1 MTAQDITKAAALRS
15 SSLRSTSCPEL
26 VPKVR
31 SRRDAE
37 SQNLTRREFL
47 TTSCMAL
54 PAAAGLSGAAT
65 GLGAQRLLAEESPK
79 PKGVP
84 NIDPGYIGPQFF
96 DEREEEALL
105 EVLESRSPFR
115 FWGKG
120 KPSKV
125 LRFEEN
131 FAKYMGARFG
141 LGVTSGTAA
150 LDCAVAGLGI
160 GPGDEVIVPAYTWW
174 SDYTCVVQAG
184 ALPVFAD
191 IDRTFNLDPKD
202 FERKITARTKAVIAV
217 HLLGGPCDMDPIMET
232 ARKRGV
238 AVLEDCAQ
246 CVGGSYR
253 GKILGSLG
261 DVGIYSFQVN
271 KIITS
276 GEGGA
281 LVTSDPVI
289 YERAA
294 RFHHMGL
301 IHGVFLDRSGPS
313 RVQTFAGENFRMSEF
328 TGAVL
333 GAQLSKLDIML
344 AQLRRNAEAI
354 YDGIET
360 IAGIRLRH
368 RPDPQGDIGYGVY
381 FEMKDKA
388 VRNRCIRE
396 LRKRRVPAS
405 TLTGSVLLPVEES
418 VINKRTR
425 HRDWPSFN
433 SPEGKKIKYGPDS
446 AAQTL
451 GIFDRF
457 VQVRVGAKYTRR
469 INDYI
474 IDAIRQ
480 VYNSLAKVS

>member
-1 MTAQDITKAAALRS
+1 MTTQNVTKA
-15 SSLRSTSCPEL
+15 CPE
-26 VPKVR
+26 R
-31 SRRDAE
+31 SRRDAKD
-37 SQNLTRREFL
+37 QNVTRRKFL
-47 TTSCMAL
+47 TTSCIAL
-54 PAAAGLSGAAT
+54 SSAAAGFGT
-65 GLGAQRLLAEESPK
+65 QRLLAKERPK
-79 PKGVP
+79 PTAVP

-115 FWGKG
+115 FWGQG

-131 FAKYMGARFG
+131 FAQYMGTRFA

-191 IDRTFNLDPKD
+191 IDRTFNLDPRD

-232 ARKRGV
+232 ARKHGV

-246 CVGGSYR
+246 CVGGSYH
-253 GKILGSLG
+253 GKILGAIG

-271 KIITS
+271 KMITS

-281 LVTSDPVI
+281 VVTSDPVI

-301 IHGVFLDRSGPS
+301 MHGVFLDRVGTS
-313 RVQTFAGENFRMSEF
+313 RAQTFAGENFRMNEF

-333 GAQLSKLDIML
+333 GAQLSKLDSML

-354 YDGIET
+354 YNGIET

-388 VRNRCIRE
+388 VRDRCIRE
-396 LRKRRVPAS
+396 LRKRKVPAS
-405 TLTGSVLLPVEES
+405 TLTGSVLLPVHES

-425 HRDWPSFN
+425 HPDWPSFN
-433 SPEGKKIKYGPDS
+433 SPEGKKIKYGPDRCR
-446 AAQTL
+446 QTL
-451 GIFDRF
+451 DIFDRF
-457 VQVRVGAKYTRR
+457 VQVRVGAKYTQR

-474 IDAIRQ
+474 IDAIRR
-480 VYNSLAKVS
+480 VYNSLA

>member
-1 MTAQDITKAAALRS
+1 MTTQNITKDV
-15 SSLRSTSCPEL
+15 EIQ
-26 VPKVR
+26 
-31 SRRDAE
+31 E
-37 SQNLTRREFL
+37 LTRRKFL
-47 TTSCMAL
+47 T
-54 PAAAGLSGAAT
+54 AGCIALSGAGI
-65 GLGAQRLLAEESPK
+65 GLRPQRLLGQESRK
-79 PKGVP
+79 PTAMP
-84 NIDPGYIGPQFF
+84 NINPGYVGPQFF
-96 DEREEEALL
+96 DKREEEALL

-115 FWGKG
+115 FWGSD
-120 KPSKV
+120 KPTKV

-131 FAKYMGARFG
+131 FAKHMGTRFA

-150 LDCAVAGLGI
+150 LDCAVTGLGV

-174 SDYTCVVQAG
+174 SDYTCVVHAG

-202 FERKITARTKAVIAV
+202 FKRKITPRTKAVMAV

-232 ARKRGV
+232 ARKQGV

-253 GKILGSLG
+253 GKMLGAIG

-271 KIITS
+271 KMITS

-301 IHGVFLDRSGPS
+301 IHRVFLGRAGPS
-313 RVQTFAGENFRMSEF
+313 QVQTFAGENFRMSEF

-333 GAQLSKLDIML
+333 GAQLTKLDSMI
-344 AQLRRNAEAI
+344 AQLRGNAEAI
-354 YDGIET
+354 RSGIKNLS
-360 IAGIRLRH
+360 GIRLRH
-368 RPDPQGDIGYGVY
+368 RPDPKGDTGYGVY

-388 VRNRCIRE
+388 VRDRCIRE

-405 TLTGSVLLPVEES
+405 TLTGSVLLPVAES
-418 VINKRTR
+418 VMNKRTR

-433 SPEGKKIKYGPDS
+433 SREGKKIKYGPDS
-446 AAQTL
+446 CRQTL
-451 GIFDRF
+451 EIFDRF
-457 VQVRVGAKYTRR
+457 VQVRVGVKYTQR

-474 IDAIRQ
+474 IDAIRR
-480 VYNSLAKVS
+480 VYNSLA